1 MNNKPLPCFDELSF
15 IFGVDLAIGD
25 DAIQQGDAA
34 SILKGAAGGSDFMDM
49 DAEVGESY
57 NIPEDLDHTAVMQDI
72 INQGIDLH
80 ATGSQGVEAEVT
92 SNRVHMK
99 SKGKEQVSS
108 SGTKRSRQ
116 QYSDDNNARI
126 AASMEMAND
135 TLSKLAT
142 SYCIETEL
150 AGKRQ
155 FLYEKLA
162 KFPELTVSQRTRA
175 MRHLSRDDGNAHAFF
190 QFPTAEEKLEFLW
203 MILE

>member
-72 INQGIDLH
+72 INQ
-80 ATGSQGVEAEVT
+80 
-92 SNRVHMK
+92 
-99 SKGKEQVSS
+99 
-108 SGTKRSRQ
+108 
-116 QYSDDNNARI
+116 
-126 AASMEMAND
+126 
-135 TLSKLAT
+135 
-142 SYCIETEL
+142 TEL